1 VGERLP
7 YMQRV
12 GGSKPSGC
20 TKTNKMEWFY
30 NENFVSMVKNS
41 LPKLFKT
48 AEIETTRG
56 GKIGM
61 EVGVL
66 RERILVSM
74 LIKSFGFENVDTD
87 SSSNENSKDTKV
99 FEDNLSIKTFTNSGY
114 GGLKVFWASDN
125 QSVSRALES
134 YRPQHHLMIS
144 QICWGTNNGG
154 LFLVPL
160 SVQNEYFDK
169 VSVNGYLKVN
179 SGNNR
184 GISIQT
190 EVLKSMLSHKDTKKI
205 KVQWTTP
212 EIKLNIYERWI
223 KMID

>member
-1 VGERLP
+1 
-7 YMQRV
+7 
-12 GGSKPSGC
+12 
-20 TKTNKMEWFY
+20 
-30 NENFVSMVKNS
+30 
-41 LPKLFKT
+41 
-48 AEIETTRG
+48 
-56 GKIGM
+56 
-61 EVGVL
+61 
-66 RERILVSM
+66 
-74 LIKSFGFENVDTD
+74 
-87 SSSNENSKDTKV
+87 
-99 FEDNLSIKTFTNSGY
+99 
-114 GGLKVFWASDN
+114 
-125 QSVSRALES
+125 
-134 YRPQHHLMIS
+134 MIS